1 VRSCRPERAREVVPA
16 VDADLSRPS
25 LEFLKDIRPGAGG
38 QRERSACFIG
48 GEREGLFNEKRPPRS
63 RRRRLADH
71 RAKVAPGTTA
81 VVDGDVPGRERDQ
94 NAPGGRGKSRPVR
107 GDPALVT
114 VGPPGKSDMQP
125 QTPLSAA
132 RAAEDW
138 KDGAR
143 SGQRPASSNGFDP
156 TCVRAWPSPG
166 DVIVQEH
173 DKRLA
178 CGYSGGG
185 GSSGNSED
193 AAKCRRDQRRCQRRT
208 PPASAGG
215 VRDIDSPAGHPVNWD
230 GPWRGWSTAAAQ
242 AR

>member
-1 VRSCRPERAREVVPA
+1 MRHRRPGGTREAIRS
-16 VDADLSRPS
+16 VDADLTGAA
-25 LEFLKDIRPGAGG
+25 LEFLKDVRSGAGS
-38 QRERSACFIG
+38 QRERCAGFIR
-48 GEREGLFNEKRPPRS
+48 GEREGLFDEKGSPRS
-63 RRRRLADH
+63 RRRGLADH
-71 RAKVAPGTTA
+71 GAEVAPGTTP
-81 VVDGDVPGRERDQ
+81 VVDGDAPGRERDQ
-94 NAPGGRGKSRPVR
+94 DAPGGGGESRPVR

-114 VGPPGKSDMQP
+114 VGPPRKSDMQP
-125 QTPLSAA
+125 RTPLSTA
-132 RAAEDW
+132 RAAKDW

-156 TCVRAWPSPG
+156 TCMHPWPSPS
-166 DVIVQEH
+166 DAIVQEH

-178 CGYSGGG
+178 CGDAWSGGSG
-185 GSSGNSED
+185 GRSED

-215 VRDIDSPAGHPVNWD
+215 VRGIDGPAGHPVNWD